1 MNPKENTPRKNT
13 LSTSGVTLMPAMNEK
28 KDKNPVSELRSDP
41 MAVHEKPGY
50 SLCPYVADFIA
61 TDAGPVPRIKTKL
74 SAQDRWSTIRVR
86 CGIGRYRYTVTP
98 GLYGIGHP
106 DKTSQ
111 ILVTAN
117 FKLTFDHLRRELSS
131 LNAWILVLDTKGI
144 NVWCAAGKG
153 TFSTQ
158 ELVNRIKRAALDKIV
173 DHKRVI
179 VPQLG
184 AVGICAQTVKKESG
198 FRVVYGPVRA
208 EDIILFLKNGRKAT
222 PPMRAVTF
230 TFLERIILTPVELQI
245 LLKPTLIATL
255 ILFILSG
262 MGPGIFSFSSA
273 GYRGILALAAM
284 VTGIL
289 SGAVIT
295 PALLPYIPGR
305 EFALKGAIIGCLTG
319 MTMLGVMPWDTQALG
334 AGLALF
340 LFCLTI
346 SSFLAMNF
354 TGTTPFTSPS
364 GVEKEMKRYI
374 PVQLICLTLSAGLWV
389 YSAF

>member
-1 MNPKENTPRKNT
+1 MNAKKNIPRTKT
-13 LSTSGVTLMPAMNEK
+13 LSTSGVTLMPAMDRQAGNT
-28 KDKNPVSELRSDP
+28 PMSDP
-41 MAVHEKPGY
+41 MSDPMSVHEKPGY

-74 SAQDRWSTIRVR
+74 SAQDRGSTVRVR
-86 CGIGRYRYTVTP
+86 CGIDRHRYTVTP
-98 GLYGIGHP
+98 GLYGVGHP
-106 DKTSQ
+106 DKKSE

-117 FKLTFDHLRRELSS
+117 FKMTFDHLRRELSS
-131 LNAWILVLDTKGI
+131 LNAWILVMDTKGV
-144 NVWCAAGKG
+144 NVWCAAAKG
-153 TFSTQ
+153 TFSSR
-158 ELVNRIKRAALDKIV
+158 ELTHRIKRSNLDKIV

-198 FRVVYGPVRA
+198 FRVIYGPVRA
-208 EDIILFLKNGRKAT
+208 EDIVMFLEDGRRAT
-222 PPMRAVTF
+222 PSMRVVTF

-245 LLKPTLIATL
+245 MFKPALITAL

-262 MGPGIFSFSSA
+262 MGPEIFSFSSS

-305 EFALKGAIIGCLTG
+305 EFALKGLVVGSLTG
-319 MTMLGVMPWDTQALG
+319 VIMLGGFPTVVFS

-340 LFCLTI
+340 LFCLAI
-346 SSFLAMNF
+346 SSFLAMSF

-374 PVQLICLTLSAGLWV
+374 PVQLVSLTLSAGLWI

>member
-1 MNPKENTPRKNT
+1 MNAKENTPRKNT

-28 KDKNPVSELRSDP
+28 KDKNPLPRLMSDP
-41 MAVHEKPGY
+41 LSVYERPGY

-86 CGIGRYRYTVTP
+86 CGIGRYRYMVTP
-98 GLYGIGHP
+98 GLYGVGHP
-106 DKTSQ
+106 DKTSEVL
-111 ILVTAN
+111 ITAN
-117 FKLTFDHLRRELSS
+117 FKLTFDILRKELSS

-158 ELVNRIKRAALDKIV
+158 ELVKRIKGAALDKIV

-184 AVGICAQTVKKESG
+184 AVGICAQSVKKESG

-208 EDIILFLKNGRKAT
+208 EDIILFLENGRKAT

-245 LLKPTLIATL
+245 LLKPALITAL
-255 ILFILSG
+255 ILLIFSG
-262 MGPGIFSFSSA
+262 MGPGIFSFSNA

-319 MTMLGVMPWDTQALG
+319 ISMLGVVPWNIPDFS

-340 LFCLTI
+340 LFCMTI

-374 PVQLICLTLSAGLWV
+374 PAQLISLTLSAGLWL
-389 YSAF
+389 YAAF